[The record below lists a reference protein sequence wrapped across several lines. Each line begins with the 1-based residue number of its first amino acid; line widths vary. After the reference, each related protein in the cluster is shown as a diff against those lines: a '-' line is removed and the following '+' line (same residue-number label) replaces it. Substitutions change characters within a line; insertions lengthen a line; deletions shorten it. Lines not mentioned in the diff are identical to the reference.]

1 MAWIELGIAEAV
13 YLAVTLLQRNSD
25 TPSVMHMLNCADMQ
39 CSEVCTAYWGGKY
52 ILAMQ
57 NT

>member
-1 MAWIELGIAEAV
+1 MAWIELRIAEAV

-25 TPSVMHMLNCADMQ
+25 APAVMHMLHCADMK
-39 CSEVCTAYWGGKY
+39 CSEVCTAHWGGKY